1 MNSLTQMLS
10 GKLAMIII
18 KRYPNRKL
26 YDTDAKQYVTLEGIA
41 ELIRAGD
48 EVQVIDHA
56 SGEDLTSL
64 TLTQIILEQER
75 KQNGFL
81 SNSFLTSLIRDSG
94 DRLANWQR
102 RLRPPQGLFRQI
114 DEEIQLRVQSL
125 VKSGELTARE
135 GQRLLEKLLSLSASQ
150 KDRERLETQIEQHL
164 NQRQVPTHQEIQT
177 LKEQLEQL
185 TSKLEEITERKQ

>member
-1 MNSLTQMLS
+1 
-10 GKLAMIII
+10 MIVI

-26 YDTDAKQYVTLEGIA
+26 YDTGAKQYITLEGIA
-41 ELIRAGD
+41 GLIRAGQ

-81 SNSFLTSLIRDSG
+81 SNAFLTGLIRDSE
-94 DRLANWQR
+94 DRLASWQR
-102 RLRPPQGLFRQI
+102 KLRAPQGLFHHI

-135 GQRLLEKLLSLSASQ
+135 GQRLLEKLLSFSDPYRHKA
-150 KDRERLETQIEQHL
+150 ELETQIEKHL
-164 NQRQVPTHQEIQT
+164 NQRQVPTYQDIQT
-177 LKEQLEQL
+177 LEEQLEQL
-185 TSKLEEITERKQ
+185 TSKLEEFIEKDR

>member
-1 MNSLTQMLS
+1 
-10 GKLAMIII
+10 MIVI

-26 YDTDAKQYVTLEGIA
+26 YDTDSKQYITLEGIA
-41 ELIRAGD
+41 ELIRAGQ

-94 DRLANWQR
+94 DRLASWQR
-102 RLRPPQGLFRQI
+102 KLRAPQSLIRHI

-125 VKSGELTARE
+125 VKSGEFTARE
-135 GQRLLEKLLSLSASQ
+135 GQQLLEKLLSFSDPHRHEAKLEALIE
-150 KDRERLETQIEQHL
+150 KRLI
-164 NQRQVPTHQEIQT
+164 QRQAPTYQDIHT
-177 LKEQLEQL
+177 LEEQLEQL
-185 TSKLEEITERKQ
+185 TSKLEEITEKDR